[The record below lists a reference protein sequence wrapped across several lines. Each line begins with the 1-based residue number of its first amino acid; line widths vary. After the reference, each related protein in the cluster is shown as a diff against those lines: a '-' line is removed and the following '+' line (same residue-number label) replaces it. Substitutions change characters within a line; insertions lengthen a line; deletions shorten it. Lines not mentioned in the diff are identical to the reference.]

1 MRQIGRMVLMLV
13 VLGLE
18 KIRVREELANVIM
31 MANTLGI
38 ILV

>member
-18 KIRVREELANVIM
+18 EIRVREELTNVIM

>member
-18 KIRVREELANVIM
+18 EIRVREELADVIM